1 MSRPPLPPGPK
12 GRLLSGHLP
21 ELRRDPLGLYLRTAR
36 QYGDVATL
44 RFGFKRIHLIN
55 HPDLVEEVLVT
66 RARNFTKHYGLRMNR
81 RLLGNGLLTS
91 EGEFW
96 LRQRRLM
103 QPAFSRERVGSYA
116 GIMVDYAD
124 RLTAGWRDG
133 ETRDIHADMT
143 RLTLEIVAKT
153 LFDSD
158 VPGEA
163 QAVGEAMAELAAGF
177 NARFTSLLRLPLF
190 IPTQANLRRER
201 AARRLDELL
210 FRLIKHR
217 RAVRGRGDLLERLL
231 EAHDEA
237 DGTGMT
243 DRQLRDEAMTLFLA
257 GHETTALAL
266 SWAWSL
272 LARHPEVGDALAGEL
287 CEVLGGRRPSVDD
300 LPRLRYTEMV
310 VQEATRLYPPAY
322 VIGRQA
328 VEPCEVGGYRIPA
341 GGTLLMSQWVIQRD
355 PRFFDDPE
363 RFLPG
368 RWADGLARRLPK
380 YAYFPFGGGPRV
392 CIGNTFALMEAV
404 LVVAAV
410 ARRFR
415 FTAPP
420 GPPVRPRPAITLRPE
435 RPIRLT
441 VHAVPVSN

>member
-1 MSRPPLPPGPK
+1 MTRPPLPPGPR

-21 ELRRDPLGLYLRTAR
+21 DLRRDPLGLYLRTAR
-36 QYGDVATL
+36 EYGDVATL
-44 RFGFKRIHLIN
+44 RFGFRRIHLVS

-91 EGEFW
+91 EGDFW
-96 LRQRRLM
+96 LRQRRLV
-103 QPAFSRERVGSYA
+103 QPAFSRERVASYA
-116 GIMVDYAD
+116 AVMVGYAD

-133 ETRDIHADMT
+133 ETRDLHADMT
-143 RLTLEIVAKT
+143 RLTLEIIAKT
-153 LFDSD
+153 LFDAD
-158 VPGEA
+158 VAGQA
-163 QAVGEAMAELAAGF
+163 RAVGEAMAELAGAF
-177 NARFTSLLRLPLF
+177 NARFTSLLRLPAML
-190 IPTQANLRRER
+190 PTPANLRRER
-201 AARRLDELL
+201 AARRLDGILYE
-210 FRLIKHR
+210 LIKQR
-217 RAVRGRGDLLERLL
+217 RTVRGRGDLLGTLL
-231 EAHDEA
+231 EAADEA

-266 SWAWSL
+266 SWTWHL
-272 LARHPEVGDALAGEL
+272 LARHPEAAVELAE
-287 CEVLGGRRPSVDD
+287 EVRAVLGGRPPAADD
-300 LPRLRYTEMV
+300 LPRLRYAEMV
-310 VQEATRLYPPAY
+310 VQETMRLYPPAY

-328 VEPCEVGGYRIPA
+328 VEECVLGGYHIPA
-341 GGTLLMSQWVIQRD
+341 GGTVLMSQYVLHRD

-363 RFLPG
+363 RFFPG

-415 FTAPP
+415 FTAPA
-420 GPPVRPRPAITLRPE
+420 GPPPRPRPAITLRPE
-435 RPIRLT
+435 GPVLLT
-441 VHAVPVSN
+441 VHAAPAG